1 METEIK
7 RERQRIRKKRAVI
20 ISDPTES
27 KLTVPQAIIV
37 TVVILF
43 LLVLM
48 LKWWVF

>member
-1 METEIK
+1 MEHESK
-7 RERQRIRKKRAVI
+7 RERQRIRKKRQVI

-27 KLTVPQAIIV
+27 KLTTPQYIIV

-43 LLVLM
+43 ILWLM